1 MVDEEIQTPPENTV
15 EGYQVKEEFKPILSK
30 IIRKHGDIAK
40 NCVTEFREIRSLLL
54 EMICGVILEF
64 EKKDVTE
71 IKESVLTSKLAIV
84 DGIKKMNV
92 EVEWLI
98 KRVAEVLEARELLM
112 QYGMLKE
119 KTDKNR
125 KRIEE
130 CENALDKCKEQKKE
144 LFEKMKALCDE
155 EVVCE
160 GNLAKVKEASAKI
173 PFTNNFF
180 IA

>member
-15 EGYQVKEEFKPILSK
+15 EGYQVKEEFKPILGK

-40 NCVTEFREIRSLLL
+40 NCVTEFMEIRSLLL

-64 EKKDVTE
+64 EKKGVTE
-71 IKESVLTSKLAIV
+71 IKESVLKSKLAIV
-84 DGIKKMNV
+84 DGIKKLNV

-98 KRVAEVLEARELLM
+98 KRLAEVLEARELLM

-119 KTDKNR
+119 KTDENR

-130 CENALDKCKEQKKE
+130 CENALDKCKE
-144 LFEKMKALCDE
+144 
-155 EVVCE
+155 
-160 GNLAKVKEASAKI
+160 
-173 PFTNNFF
+173 
-180 IA
+180 

>member
-1 MVDEEIQTPPENTV
+1 
-15 EGYQVKEEFKPILSK
+15 
-30 IIRKHGDIAK
+30 
-40 NCVTEFREIRSLLL
+40 
-54 EMICGVILEF
+54 
-64 EKKDVTE
+64 
-71 IKESVLTSKLAIV
+71 
-84 DGIKKMNV
+84 MNV

-98 KRVAEVLEARELLM
+98 KRLAEVLEARELLM

-160 GNLAKVKEASAKI
+160 GNLAKVKEASATSQDHGI
-173 PFTNNFF
+173 RG
-180 IA
+180 